1 MDQATF
7 PTLVTDLPRIDVPL
21 PGVTG
26 WLLQGE
32 SRQAVFFR
40 LEPGMVI
47 PEHSHGAQWGMV
59 VDGEVELT
67 IAGETRVYGK
77 GDSYEIPAGTPHSA
91 RCAGGALALDLFA
104 DPNRYRARPS
114 NVKNG

>member
-1 MDQATF
+1 MTETF

-40 LEPGMVI
+40 LEAGIVI
-47 PEHSHGAQWGMV
+47 PEHSHGAQWGLV
-59 VDGEVELT
+59 VEGEIELT
-67 IAGETRVYGK
+67 IGGEARLYRK
-77 GDSYEIPAGTPHSA
+77 GDCYEIPAETPHSA
-91 RCAGGALALDLFA
+91 RCLGGALALDLFA
-104 DPNRYRARPS
+104 DADRYRA
-114 NVKNG
+114 KA